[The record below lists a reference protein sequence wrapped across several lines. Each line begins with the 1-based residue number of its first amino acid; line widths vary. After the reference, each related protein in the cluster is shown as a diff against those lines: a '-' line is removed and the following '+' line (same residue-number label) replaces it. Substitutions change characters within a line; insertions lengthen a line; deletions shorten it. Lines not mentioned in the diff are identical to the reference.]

1 MPVGCGS
8 GINKVPPHRHYPRA
22 FCTPPGFVHI
32 KKLIW
37 RPVELNNGHLRS
49 HGKIGDCEQFIPV
62 VAIVHPTQ
70 SWFMAMQVSVLAT
83 VTDPLQNISHEPF
96 YDMCTEQTAD

>member
-8 GINKVPPHRHYPRA
+8 GINRVPSHRHYPRA
-22 FCTPPGFVHI
+22 FCTLPGFVHI
-32 KKLIW
+32 KKPIW
-37 RPVELNNGHLRS
+37 RPVELNDGHLQS
-49 HGKIGDCEQFIPV
+49 HGKIGDW
-62 VAIVHPTQ
+62 HPTQ

-83 VTDPLQNISHEPF
+83 VTDPLPNIIHEPF